1 MVEVPVS
8 KSARRGVGSVPT
20 PRRQGLRQR
29 KEFLWALAFLLPAGV
44 AIITM
49 RIAPALDAFWTSL
62 HRGFPGGLK
71 DPQFA
76 GFENY
81 LALFSSPAFG
91 ETVLRTI
98 VFNVILNPAQILIA
112 LMLAVLMTRR
122 LPLQGFWRIL
132 LFIPAT
138 IPIVG
143 SSIVW
148 GVGMRPDGPL
158 NAIIEAL
165 GFGKQPFLT
174 SPSHALASIMIVATW
189 VGVGYWM
196 LFLISGIEAIPDE
209 YYEAARLDRAGP
221 IRTFFHITL
230 PMLKRPLLFVLV
242 ADTVANFVLF
252 VPVQMLTG
260 GGPENSTTMLM
271 FDAYRTTY
279 TYSDKNLGAA
289 QVIILTLIM
298 LAFVAA
304 QFALLREEKEN
315 RNA

>member
-1 MVEVPVS
+1 MTPH
-8 KSARRGVGSVPT
+8 RGRTG
-20 PRRQGLRQR
+20 RG
-29 KEFLWALAFLLPAGV
+29 KELFWAIAFLLPAGLSIV
-44 AIITM
+44 LM
-49 RIAPALDAFWTSL
+49 RIAPAVDALWTSL
-62 HRGFPGGLK
+62 HKGFPGGLK
-71 DPQFA
+71 APQFS
-76 GFENY
+76 GFDNY
-81 LALFSSPAFG
+81 VALFSSPAFG
-91 ETVLRTI
+91 ETVLRTVI
-98 VFNVILNPAQILIA
+98 FNVILNPAQILIA

-122 LPLQGFWRIL
+122 LHLRGLWRVL

-148 GVGMRPDGPL
+148 GIAMRQDGPL
-158 NAIIEAL
+158 NAILNA
-165 GFGKQPFLT
+165 FGLSSQPFLS

-271 FDAYRTTY
+271 FEAYRTAY

-289 QVIILTLIM
+289 QVIVLTLIM

-304 QFALLREEKEN
+304 QFALLRDEKEGG
-315 RNA
+315 RNG

>member
-1 MVEVPVS
+1 MVEVPVTI
-8 KSARRGVGSVPT
+8 ATRGAGSVT
-20 PRRQGLRQR
+20 TSRRRPRGRR
-29 KEFLWALAFLLPAGV
+29 KELFWALVFLLPAGL
-44 AIITM
+44 AIVTM
-49 RIAPALDAFWTSL
+49 RIAPAIEAFWTSL
-62 HRGFPGGLK
+62 HSGFPGGLRE
-71 DPQFA
+71 PAFT

-81 LALFSSPAFG
+81 IELFSSPAFG
-91 ETVLRTI
+91 ETVLRTV
-98 VFNVILNPAQILIA
+98 VFNVILNPAQIIIA

-122 LPLQGFWRIL
+122 LHLRGLWRIL
-132 LFIPAT
+132 MFVPAT

-148 GVGMRPDGPL
+148 GIAMRPDGPL
-158 NAIIEAL
+158 NAILDAL
-165 GFGKQPFLT
+165 GLGSVPFLT
-174 SPSHALASIMIVATW
+174 SPAHALTSIMIVATW

-196 LFLISGIEAIPDE
+196 LFLISGIETIPEE

-221 IRTFFHITL
+221 IRTFFQITL

-260 GGPENSTTMLM
+260 GGPESSTTMLM

-289 QVIILTLIM
+289 QVIVLTLIM

-304 QFALLREEKEN
+304 QFALLREDKEP
-315 RNA
+315 RDA